1 MSTAVRANGVG
12 VRFLFDRDR
21 RVVTPSLAR
30 LRRRGAEAWGLRDV
44 TLEVGAGEAVA
55 LLGRS
60 GAGKT
65 TLLRVIAGV
74 LPADVG
80 DVVVDGR
87 LASLLSV
94 GAGLMAPL
102 TGRENAALL
111 GVLAGLTRRDARRRL
126 ESVRERSGL
135 GEAFERPVS
144 SYSQG
149 MRARLGFAAA
159 DEPDTELLLLDEV
172 HEALDHEYR
181 EVVEAR
187 AEELL
192 AAGGA
197 VVAAGHDHPLLE
209 RISTRALWMD
219 GGRVVA
225 DGRFAD
231 VRARYLREAEAAD
244 RAAAS
249 II

>member
-21 RVVTPSLAR
+21 RVVTRLAR

-126 ESVRERSGL
+126 ESCASEAASARPSSGL
-135 GEAFERPVS
+135 CRATRRACAPDWGSPRPTSRTPSCS
-144 SYSQG
+144 SSTRCSRRSTTNTARSSR
-149 MRARLGFAAA
+149 RARRSCSPPAARSSRPA
-159 DEPDTELLLLDEV
+159 TTI
-172 HEALDHEYR
+172 R
-181 EVVEAR
+181 CSSGSAR
-187 AEELL
+187 APSGWTE
-192 AAGGA
+192 AASSPT
-197 VVAAGHDHPLLE
+197 VALQ
-209 RISTRALWMD
+209 IS
-219 GGRVVA
+219 
-225 DGRFAD
+225 
-231 VRARYLREAEAAD
+231 ARYLREAEAAD